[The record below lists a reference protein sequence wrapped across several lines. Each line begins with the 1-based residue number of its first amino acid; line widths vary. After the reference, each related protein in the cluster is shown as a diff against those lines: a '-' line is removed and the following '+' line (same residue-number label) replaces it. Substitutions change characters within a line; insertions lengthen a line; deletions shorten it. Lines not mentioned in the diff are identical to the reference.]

1 MSQKR
6 RPSKD
11 ERYIEK
17 LRLAL
22 WCAYDELCEIERL
35 NTTSKE
41 QALRIVRAIGFC
53 KWDKEP
59 EWSQRLAQHERRIF
73 RPPTFRQRLGRWF
86 RLRKTD

>member
-22 WCAYDELCEIERL
+22 WCAYDELCEIEKEA
-35 NTTSKE
+35 TSKE
-41 QALRIVRAIGFC
+41 QARRIVRAIGFC